1 MIGKNILVFG
11 GSGQIGRHLI
21 RRLTKNNH
29 LVTVVTRNLHQKGA
43 ILKTQGNPGYLE
55 VVEANI
61 FDEKQL
67 NNLFENKDICINLI
81 GILYQ
86 KKNNT
91 FKNIHDN
98 FPTIISKICSKKKL
112 KQFIHISAL
121 GVEKAKDSLYA
132 ISKLNGEKNIINNF
146 SKSTILRPSLVYSV
160 DDNFTTNMM
169 SLLSILP
176 FFPLYYEGKTKFSP
190 IHVSEMADI
199 ILNVVNKNICSEII
213 ECAGPDIVT
222 FKEIIEK
229 LLKSIGKKRLTIPFP
244 LKLAEISASLFEMMP
259 NPLLTRDQLRLLKYD
274 NIASGKYKNNFD
286 IGTPSLRYFDE
297 EVKKYSYMWREGGQ
311 FSTEKYI
318 SENKKNN

>member
-55 VVEANI
+55 VLEANI
-61 FDEKQL
+61 FDEEQL
-67 NNLFENKDICINLI
+67 NKLFENKDVCINLI
-81 GILYQ
+81 GILYE
-86 KKNNT
+86 KGRNT

-121 GVEKAKDSLYA
+121 GIEKAQDSNYA
-132 ISKLNGEKNIINNF
+132 ISKLNGEKNILNNF

-176 FFPLYYEGKTKFSP
+176 FFPLYYEGKTKFTP

-199 ILNVVNKNICSEII
+199 ILKIVDRNICSEVI
-213 ECAGPDIVT
+213 ECVGPDVIT
-222 FKEIIEK
+222 FREIIEK
-229 LLKSIGKKRLTIPFP
+229 LLILIDKKKILIPLPTIIAKINAYLLEKLPKP
-244 LKLAEISASLFEMMP
+244 LITM
-259 NPLLTRDQLRLLKYD
+259 DQLKLLKYD
-274 NIASGKYKNNFD
+274 SILTRENKSNLDLGIKSELKFED
-286 IGTPSLRYFDE
+286 
-297 EVKKYSYMWREGGQ
+297 EVKKYAYMWKKGGQ
-311 FSTEKYI
+311 YSK
-318 SENKKNN
+318 

>member
-43 ILKTQGNPGYLE
+43 VLKTQGNPGYLE
-55 VVEANI
+55 VIEANI
-61 FDEKQL
+61 FDENQL
-67 NNLFENKDICINLI
+67 NNLFENKDVCINLI
-81 GILYQ
+81 GILYE
-86 KKNNT
+86 KGNNT

-98 FPTIISKICSKKKL
+98 FPTIVSKICSKKKL

-121 GVEKAKDSLYA
+121 GIEKAKDSNYA
-132 ISKLNGEKNIINNF
+132 ISKLNGEKNIFNNF

-190 IHVSEMADI
+190 IHVSEMAEI
-199 ILNVVNKNICSEII
+199 ILNIVEKNICSEVI
-213 ECAGPDIVT
+213 ECVGPDVIT
-222 FKEIIEK
+222 FREIIEK
-229 LLKSIGKKRLTIPFP
+229 LSILIDKKKILIPLPSIIAKINVALLEKFP
-244 LKLAEISASLFEMMP
+244 K
-259 NPLLTRDQLRLLKYD
+259 PLITMDQLKLLKYD
-274 NIASGKYKNNFD
+274 NVLSRENKSNLDLGIKSVLKFED
-286 IGTPSLRYFDE
+286 
-297 EVKKYSYMWREGGQ
+297 EVKKYSYMWKKGGEY
-311 FSTEKYI
+311 SK
-318 SENKKNN
+318 

>member
-1 MIGKNILVFG
+1 MKGKNILVFG

-55 VVEANI
+55 VIEANI
-61 FDEKQL
+61 FDQNQL
-67 NNLFENKDICINLI
+67 NNLFEDKDVCINLI

-86 KKNNT
+86 KKKNT
-91 FKNIHDN
+91 FKNIHDH
-98 FPTIISKICSKKKL
+98 FPSIISNICSKKKL

-121 GVEKAKDSLYA
+121 GIDKAIDSDYA
-132 ISKLNGEKNIINNF
+132 VSKLNGEKKIFNNF
-146 SKSTILRPSLVYSV
+146 SESTVLRPSLVYSV

-169 SLLSILP
+169 SLLNILP

-199 ILNVVNKNICSEII
+199 ISNIVDKNICSQII
-213 ECAGPDIVT
+213 ECVGPEVMT

-229 LLKSIGKKRLTIPFP
+229 LLILIDKKKLLITLPLIIAKLNAAFLEKFP
-244 LKLAEISASLFEMMP
+244 K
-259 NPLLTRDQLRLLKYD
+259 PLITKDQLRLLKYD
-274 NIASGKYKNNFD
+274 NIKSNEYKSNFD
-286 IGTPSLRYFDE
+286 LGMNSKLKFKD
-297 EVKKYSYMWREGGQ
+297 EVKKYAYMWKKGGEY
-311 FSTEKYI
+311 SK
-318 SENKKNN
+318 